1 MRTLKKLLIIYPIKQ
16 STRLF
21 ALMIQLR
28 RVLGGWLGLLTY
40 QLTLSSSLW
49 LDQQLKL
56 NMFIG
61 QLLLDYDRLYT
72 AVAQGIDDHH
82 LPKPALFNKGYIDR
96 TSMTYYNRETEV
108 KRRPLL
114 NAIAGCARGTFS
126 QKVSHLDPQYAEKSP
141 FLIFFI

>member
-1 MRTLKKLLIIYPIKQ
+1 
-16 STRLF
+16 
-21 ALMIQLR
+21 MIQLR